1 MRKLVISG
9 NDQFIGLSH
18 GRCDDRS
25 SHPRKPEV
33 VMTAQAPP
41 ESAGPV
47 ELLAPNPNR
56 RATRADQLLRES
68 QGPAAEDPRD
78 RHLALVSADARDVS
92 RIRRLAKDFL
102 TGLNVSPT
110 ARDDALLIISELV
123 TNAVL
128 HALPPAAL
136 RVRCI
141 HRRLVRIEVTDG
153 GPRPNSLPKTD
164 PNEEHGRG
172 MLIVAAMAVR
182 YGTISHAGGSTCWAE
197 LKP

>member
-1 MRKLVISG
+1 
-9 NDQFIGLSH
+9 
-18 GRCDDRS
+18 
-25 SHPRKPEV
+25 
-33 VMTAQAPP
+33 MTAQAPP

-47 ELLAPNPNR
+47 ELLAPNPNC

-68 QGPAAEDPRD
+68 QGPTADDARD
-78 RHLALVSADARDVS
+78 RHLALVSADAKDVS

-102 TGLNVSPT
+102 TGLKVSPT
-110 ARDDALLIISELV
+110 ARDEALLIISELV

-141 HRRLVRIEVTDG
+141 QQHVLRIEVTDG
-153 GPRPNSLPKTD
+153 GPRPNPPPKTD
-164 PNEEHGRG
+164 PPEEHGRG

-182 YGTISHAGGSTCWAE
+182 YGTITHTRGSTCWAE